1 MGVDLHNPLCPW
13 ELARH
18 LEVPVLNA
26 SKVVDPETAL
36 YLASE
41 QGKREVSALVCF
53 EGLAAK
59 IILND
64 AHSYK
69 RLASN
74 VAHELAHVVLRHP
87 PTDLFHDDGTRN
99 FNTDAENE
107 ANWLGPALLMSE
119 EAALNAYSLI
129 AKGHTTLSA
138 YSDEF
143 QISEEVIQMRMNV
156 VGARRRM
163 RFAAE

>member
-1 MGVDLHNPLCPW
+1 MGIDLGNPLCPW
-13 ELARH
+13 KLAEH
-18 LEVPVLNA
+18 LGVPVINA
-26 SKVVDPETAL
+26 SNVVDLDTAR

-41 QGKREVSALVCF
+41 QGKREVSALVSF
-53 EGLAAK
+53 EGLAAQ
-59 IILND
+59 IIVND

-87 PTDLFHDDGTRN
+87 PTDLFHEDGTRN

-119 EAALNAYSLI
+119 EAALRVFSLI
-129 AKGHTTLSA
+129 TKGHTTLMD
-138 YSDEF
+138 YSNEY

-156 VGARRRM
+156 VGAKRRVRL
-163 RFAAE
+163 AAE